1 MFLSSSYHKNV
12 PLYSARQ
19 EDSRAE
25 EEDENIPAAGCVH
38 VVEEKDESVRVDEWE
53 EVENTSEIRLSR
65 KYF

>member
-1 MFLSSSYHKNV
+1 M

-25 EEDENIPAAGCVH
+25 EEDKNIPAAGRVH
-38 VVEEKDESVRVDEWE
+38 NVDEKDESVRVDEWE
-53 EVENTSEIRLSR
+53 EVENTSEIGPSR